1 MPTNRTRV
9 LTLTLPGTT
18 LAVLTFVLLTLP
30 LGLANGSN
38 SPAGIS
44 GWGFLIALLGYLGGG
59 GLVLAG
65 WIVALVQTAQSK
77 RWGWFGVLLAE
88 AVLSVVLSGVIS
100 FYFPLA
106 FLALPLTLVAY
117 GVVGPIMPAIKKT

>member
-1 MPTNRTRV
+1 MSMNRTRV
-9 LTLTLPGTT
+9 LTLTLPGTA

-44 GWGFLIALLGYLGGG
+44 GWGFLIAILGYLGGG

-65 WIVALVQTAQSK
+65 WIVALVQTAQIK
-77 RWGWFGVLLAE
+77 RWGWFGVLFVLLLA
-88 AVLSVVLSGVIS
+88 SVIG
-100 FYFPLA
+100 FYVPWA

-117 GVVGPIMPAIKKT
+117 GMVGPTTPALKHG